1 MLCFSRLSKVWVA
14 IEVAVLVTEQVQAM
28 EATAALADTAAME
41 ATTVAMEATQGTMA
55 TITTEDMV
63 TGIRNNLLVLE
74 IQNAKDALTR
84 I

>member
-1 MLCFSRLSKVWVA
+1 M
-14 IEVAVLVTEQVQAM
+14 EQVQAM
-28 EATAALADTAAME
+28 EATAALADMEATTVAME
-41 ATTVAMEATQGTMA
+41 ATTAAMEATQGTMA

>member
-1 MLCFSRLSKVWVA
+1 M
-14 IEVAVLVTEQVQAM
+14 LVTEQVQAM

>member
-1 MLCFSRLSKVWVA
+1 MLVM
-14 IEVAVLVTEQVQAM
+14 EQVQAM

>member
-1 MLCFSRLSKVWVA
+1 M
-14 IEVAVLVTEQVQAM
+14 EQVQAM

-41 ATTVAMEATQGTMA
+41 ATTAAMEATQGTMA